1 MSAFSLPR
9 RVCALLLGLAALSA
23 CSPVTQPPEPAA
35 PTADLAPAAS
45 SRTPVPASAQ
55 AGLQNGV
62 VVVDGRVVPKESF
75 ELTLP
80 DGAVISEVLVDEGD
94 AVAAGQPLV
103 QLDVRAIELQI
114 REAETNVA
122 EARAAYELLV
132 AEASPEQL
140 AQAAARIEQARAGLS
155 QVRGRVTP
163 DDIAAARAELEAA
176 RATLAELRAGPEAD
190 DVAIAQTEVERT
202 QAVLANVR
210 DEASTTKSQ
219 AEAKLERLAN
229 GVRDTQAYYQHVYWQ
244 NRQRHGEDL
253 PPEAAGIEEAALRAV
268 QNSELLLHEARLEYE
283 QAQKEEVNRIAV
295 AEADVARAEAR
306 LRQVFIGP
314 EASQL
319 AEAQQRISAANA
331 RLSQLTGDA
340 TLGNVAR
347 AEAELNEAEA
357 AYGALL
363 ADPTTPELALAEAR
377 LMRAEVQLEEEKLRL
392 EKGSL
397 SAPFDGVVARVLVK
411 PGDIL
416 TENQLA
422 LVIGD
427 FSSWLIET
435 ESLNELSVVHVR
447 EGDKALITFYA
458 LPGFEIPGTVTYIT
472 TIGSTERP
480 SDLTTNYRLMVT
492 PDTWDERLRWN
503 MTATVAI
510 SPQN

>member
-1 MSAFSLPR
+1 
-9 RVCALLLGLAALSA
+9 
-23 CSPVTQPPEPAA
+23 
-35 PTADLAPAAS
+35 
-45 SRTPVPASAQ
+45 
-55 AGLQNGV
+55 
-62 VVVDGRVVPKESF
+62 VVVDGRIVPKESF

-80 DGAVISEVLVDEGD
+80 DGSMISEVLVEEGD

-140 AQAAARIEQARAGLS
+140 AQAAARIDQARANLS
-155 QVRGRVTP
+155 QARGRVTP

-176 RATLAELRAGPEAD
+176 RAALAELQAGPQAD
-190 DVAIAQTEVERT
+190 DVAVAQSEVERT
-202 QAVLANVR
+202 QAALRGVR
-210 DEASTTKSQ
+210 DDASTTKNM

-229 GVRDTQAYYQHVYWQ
+229 GVRDNQAYYQHVYWQ
-244 NRQRHGEDL
+244 NRQRHGDDL
-253 PPEAAGIEEAALRAV
+253 PAEAVGIEEAALRAV
-268 QNSELLLHEARLEYE
+268 RNSELFLEEARLEYE
-283 QAQKEEVNRIAV
+283 QAQKEEVNRIAA
-295 AEADVARAEAR
+295 AEAEVARAEAR
-306 LRQVFIGP
+306 LRLVFVGP
-314 EASQL
+314 EPSQL
-319 AEAQQRISAANA
+319 ADAQKRINAANA
-331 RLSQLTGDA
+331 RLAQLTGDA
-340 TLGNVAR
+340 FTGVVAG
-347 AEAELNEAEA
+347 AEAELSEAQA

-377 LMRAEVQLEEEKLRL
+377 LMRAEVQLEEEKLKL
-392 EKGSL
+392 EKGRL
-397 SAPFDGVVARVLVK
+397 AAPFDGVVARVLVK

-416 TENQLA
+416 TQNQLA
-422 LVIGD
+422 MVVGD
-427 FSSWLIET
+427 FSSWQIET

-447 EGDKALITFYA
+447 EGDKAVITFYA
-458 LPGFEIPGTVTYIT
+458 LPGFEISGTVTYIT

-510 SPQN
+510 SPQR